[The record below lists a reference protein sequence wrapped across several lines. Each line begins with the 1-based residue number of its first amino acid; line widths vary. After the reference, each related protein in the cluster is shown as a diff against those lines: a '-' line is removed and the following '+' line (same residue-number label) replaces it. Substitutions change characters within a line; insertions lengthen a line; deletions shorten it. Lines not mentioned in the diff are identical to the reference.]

1 MLRRRRRGW
10 RKPSHREEYVY
21 GYQARDLLVSDS
33 IMPAKLLAVFL
44 LVGTAL
50 LGAGSV
56 MHPVLTG
63 AGVGSADLRVIAAT
77 SGWRLMHLS
86 MLTGSAL
93 VMTGV
98 WVRLG
103 GASEDARTALVGA
116 LAVICIGMTLNA
128 FDILLMARSG
138 GRMAAMFVAGRTEM
152 APIFDAV
159 HGFGLMAAR
168 FGNLLIAL
176 GALVLGIVE
185 WREPAQPRWLAWLAW
200 IAAVGGLVG
209 VLCFDESSRLVL
221 GAVALLCA
229 WEVATALRVLVGR
242 TGSAGAR

>member
-1 MLRRRRRGW
+1 MTDSVV
-10 RKPSHREEYVY
+10 P
-21 GYQARDLLVSDS
+21 AR
-33 IMPAKLLAVFL
+33 LLAVFL

-63 AGVGSADLRVIAAT
+63 AGVGSADLRVIAT
-77 SGWRLMHLS
+77 TPGWRLMHLS

-103 GASEDARTALVGA
+103 GASEDARAALVGA
-116 LAVICIGMTLNA
+116 LALVCIGMTLNA

-138 GRMAAMFVAGRTEM
+138 TRMAALFAAGRTDM

-168 FGNLLIAL
+168 FGNGLIAL

-185 WREPAQPRWLAWLAW
+185 WRDAAQPRWLAWLAW
-200 IAAVGGLVG
+200 IAAAGGLVG

-221 GAVALLCA
+221 GAVELLCG
-229 WEVATALRVLVGR
+229 WEVATALRLLLRPVALTR
-242 TGSAGAR
+242 

>member
-1 MLRRRRRGW
+1 MTDSVV
-10 RKPSHREEYVY
+10 P
-21 GYQARDLLVSDS
+21 AR
-33 IMPAKLLAVFL
+33 LLAVFL

-63 AGVGSADLRVIAAT
+63 AGVGSADLRVIAT
-77 SGWRLMHLS
+77 TPGWRLMHLS
-86 MLTGSAL
+86 MLAGSAL

-103 GASEDARTALVGA
+103 GASEDARAALVGA
-116 LAVICIGMTLNA
+116 LALVCIGMTLNA

-138 GRMAAMFVAGRTEM
+138 TRMAALFAAGRTDM

-168 FGNLLIAL
+168 FGNGLIAL

-185 WREPAQPRWLAWLAW
+185 WRDAAQPRWLAWLAW
-200 IAAVGGLVG
+200 IAAAGGLVG

-221 GAVALLCA
+221 GAVALLCG
-229 WEVATALRVLVGR
+229 WEVATALRLLLRPVALTR
-242 TGSAGAR
+242 

>member
-1 MLRRRRRGW
+1 MTDSVV
-10 RKPSHREEYVY
+10 P
-21 GYQARDLLVSDS
+21 AR
-33 IMPAKLLAVFL
+33 LLAVFL

-63 AGVGSADLRVIAAT
+63 AGVGSADLRVIAT
-77 SGWRLMHLS
+77 TPGWRLMHLS
-86 MLTGSAL
+86 MLAGSAL

-103 GASEDARTALVGA
+103 GASEDARAALVGA
-116 LAVICIGMTLNA
+116 LALVCIGMTLNA

-138 GRMAAMFVAGRTEM
+138 THMAALFAAGRTDM

-168 FGNLLIAL
+168 FGNGLIAL

-185 WREPAQPRWLAWLAW
+185 WRDAAQPRWLAWLAW
-200 IAAVGGLVG
+200 IAAAGGLVG

-221 GAVALLCA
+221 GAVALLCG
-229 WEVATALRVLVGR
+229 WEVATALRVLLRPVALTR
-242 TGSAGAR
+242 